1 MILGIDVGS
10 FATKRSD
17 GFIFA
22 SKVST
27 QEDILKN
34 NSILRTDE
42 GTFYMG
48 EGSYITSYRK
58 VDREYYRELF
68 LYSAAYN
75 ADKTVF
81 IKAVVGLPIS
91 QYKQDKEG
99 LKKLLLKNKIDK
111 IEINGIS
118 KTVVIDDV
126 EVYPE
131 GIAAVEE
138 DFEGVVVDIGGRTT
152 DICLVLDGDRGRK
165 IENPFSIPM
174 GTLNL
179 YSDFINSINSK
190 YCLDLRLEDTERILR
205 KGLTVDGV
213 NVDCKFAI
221 EGFKR
226 YVDDLV
232 NKIQV
237 EYSIRTLDI
246 RLVGGGSLL
255 LYKPIKNRLP
265 SAELINNT
273 IFANAAGFKKVGE
286 SIWQ

>member
-22 SKVST
+22 SKVSK

-34 NSILRTDE
+34 NSVLKTDD
-42 GTFYMG
+42 GVFYIG
-48 EGSYITSYRK
+48 EGSFITSYRK
-58 VDREYYRELF
+58 IDREYYRELF

-75 ADKTVF
+75 ADKTTF

-91 QYKQDKEG
+91 QYKQDKEN
-99 LKKLLLKNKIDK
+99 LKTLLLKKKINK
-111 IEINGIS
+111 IEINEVP
-118 KTVVIDDV
+118 KTIVIDDI

-131 GIAAVEE
+131 GIAAVED

-165 IENPFSIPM
+165 IGNPFSIPM

-179 YSDFINSINSK
+179 YGDFINAINSK
-190 YCLDLRLEDTERILR
+190 YCLDLKLEDTERIFR
-205 KGLTVDGV
+205 KGLTVDGLS
-213 NVDCKFAI
+213 VDCKFAI

-237 EYSIRTLDI
+237 EYSIRTLDL
-246 RLVGGGSLL
+246 RLVGGGALMLSSA
-255 LYKPIKNRLP
+255 IKKRLP
-265 SAELINNT
+265 RALIADNSV
-273 IFANAAGFKKVGE
+273 FANSLGFRKVGE
-286 SIWQ
+286 RIWQ